1 MRFARTSLAIMVA
14 ATGLLAGSARTE
26 AASPHHIDEYA
37 LQLQR
42 QATSLIRELGFRYRH
57 APEFRHLMADA
68 SAVVRD
74 AAHVHAVA
82 HNSGNLAHL
91 NADLSKLDASVH
103 DLNELMDSIA
113 LHVGRCHCSGC
124 GHFHGDI
131 RPARRLINQMLD
143 TLHHLQDDVR
153 TALYHQQHY
162 DDRHDGRVGR
172 YGRSYRPAYPRW
184 YGSSYGVRLGGNGW
198 SVQFGGRSPY

>member
-1 MRFARTSLAIMVA
+1 MTFARTSLAIMVA
-14 ATGLLAGSARTE
+14 ATGLLIGPAKTE
-26 AASPHHIDEYA
+26 AASQHHVDQYA

-42 QATSLIRELGFRYRH
+42 QATSLIRELSLRYRH

-74 AAHVHAVA
+74 AAHIHAVA
-82 HNSGNLAHL
+82 HNHGNLAHL
-91 NADLSKLDASVH
+91 DADLSKLDASMH
-103 DLNELMDSIA
+103 HLEELMDSIA

-131 RPARRLINQMLD
+131 RPARGLINQMLD

-153 TALYHQQHY
+153 TALYHEQHY
-162 DDRHDGRVGR
+162 DDHHDGYASRYVKSYRPG
-172 YGRSYRPAYPRW
+172 YGRSY
-184 YGSSYGVRLGGNGW
+184 GSRYGVRLGGNGW
-198 SVQFGGRSPY
+198 SVQFGGRSSH